1 MNTPKRA
8 WIAYAA
14 GNRVIECRSR
24 EHAEE
29 TADEQMLATGDRW
42 AVTYAECTADGWL
55 TITPPAE
62 G

>member
-1 MNTPKRA
+1 MPKRT

-14 GNRVIECRSR
+14 GDRIIECRDR
-24 EHAEE
+24 EHANE
-29 TADEQMLATGDRW
+29 TAEERMLASGDRW
-42 AVTYAECTADGWL
+42 AVAYAERTADGWL